1 MTDDLDRRYKEL
13 MVKELE
19 EKERKRVKK
28 QKAEQA
34 AGNGCLI
41 ILCLVVAAIIFIS
54 GGGDDPVEEPQTNAE
69 VIIDK
74 GASIHPRINNEE
86 IIKSCVNLIR
96 SSDYRCDS
104 VSRID
109 LPDLNETVLVQCN
122 GGRYKYRLYLPTA
135 QVTRY

>member
-19 EKERKRVKK
+19 EKEKKRVNKK
-28 QKAEQA
+28 KAEQA

-41 ILCLVVAAIIFIS
+41 VLCLVVAAIIFIS
-54 GGGDDPVEEPQTNAE
+54 GGGDNTTEETQTNAE
-69 VIIDK
+69 VIIEK

-86 IIKSCVNLIR
+86 IIKTCVNLIR
-96 SSDYRCDS
+96 SSDFRCDS

-109 LPDLNETVLVQCN
+109 LPDLNETVLVRCN
-122 GGRYKYRLYLPTA
+122 GGRYRYRLYLPTA
-135 QVTRY
+135 TVTRE